1 MWVVLHYIFW
11 DGRVNSMEDLEA
23 SIRSPGI
30 FYMFM
35 LVLQNAIMTGVK
47 VELPSHADLANGV
60 TQPDTSDDVKGNTF
74 VETPQFERL
83 WNSLANPDSSTRRLY
98 TNVLYV
104 GD

>member
-1 MWVVLHYIFW
+1 
-11 DGRVNSMEDLEA
+11 
-23 SIRSPGI
+23 
-30 FYMFM
+30 
-35 LVLQNAIMTGVK
+35 MTGVK
-47 VELPSHADLANGV
+47 IELPSHEDLANGV

-104 GD
+104 GGEADSDL